1 MAFVVTI
8 AGSPSASSKLAA
20 LMSVVRQRLEAQ
32 GVETASIVVR
42 DLNPADLLY
51 ARMDSPALQET
62 FELVQ
67 RAQGIVVAT
76 PIYKAAYSGVLK
88 TYLDVLPANAF
99 AGKVVLPLA
108 SGGSPAHNLAIDYA
122 LRPVLVAVGSP
133 HVLPGVYLVDS
144 QFVQSEG
151 GPTLDANTDERL
163 TGAVHELARIVT
175 SAERGTKNIE
185 V

>member
-20 LMSVVRQRLEAQ
+20 LMNVVRSRLEAQ
-32 GVETASIVVR
+32 GIETASIVVR
-42 DLNPADLLY
+42 DLDPADLLY
-51 ARMDSPALQET
+51 ARMDSTALQKT

-67 RAQGIVVAT
+67 RAQGVVVAT

-122 LRPVLVAVGSP
+122 LRPVLVAVGSS

-144 QFVQSEG
+144 QFVQEDA
-151 GPTLDANTDERL
+151 GPTLDASADERL
-163 TGAVHELARIVT
+163 TVALHELARIVT
-175 SAERGTKNIE
+175 VTGTRP
-185 V
+185 